1 MLTIRNRRSTK
12 ASRAAAR
19 KNRKPREKHVL
30 KNNTEPPTH
39 PVIKPQS
46 YNMVV
51 TPLFA
56 PLPYEMNIDDNFTLD
71 EYNPYEEKESY
82 NMNYEE
88 NDEIRKFV
96 DSFNTFQWENNIG
109 IVSESMDP
117 EKWIEVDTFL
127 FKYIYKLSCENK
139 IKKIIYDY
147 GIVKGLV
154 RLFEFYKKDL
164 CIGVLQYDSEIMEYI
179 STQTDNSINTDMTLA
194 ILRES
199 IGFSSYKG
207 IICD

>member
-1 MLTIRNRRSTK
+1 MLKIQNRHSTK
-12 ASRAAAR
+12 ASRATDR
-19 KNRKPREKHVL
+19 KHRKPRGKRVL
-30 KNNTEPPTH
+30 KNNTEPTQ

-46 YNMVV
+46 HNMVV

-56 PLPYEMNIDDNFTLD
+56 PLPYEMNLDDNFTLD
-71 EYNPYEEKESY
+71 EYKPYEEKGSY
-82 NMNYEE
+82 IMNYEE

-109 IVSESMDP
+109 IVSDSMNP
-117 EKWIEVDTFL
+117 EKWIEVDTFI
-127 FKYIYKLSCENK
+127 FRYIYKLSCENK
-139 IKKIIYDY
+139 IKKIIYEY
-147 GIVKGLV
+147 GIAKGLV

-164 CIGVLQYDSEIMEYI
+164 CIGILQKDCEIMEYI
-179 STQTDNSINTDMTLA
+179 SNQCDNSINTDMALA

-199 IGFSSYKG
+199 IGFSSYRG